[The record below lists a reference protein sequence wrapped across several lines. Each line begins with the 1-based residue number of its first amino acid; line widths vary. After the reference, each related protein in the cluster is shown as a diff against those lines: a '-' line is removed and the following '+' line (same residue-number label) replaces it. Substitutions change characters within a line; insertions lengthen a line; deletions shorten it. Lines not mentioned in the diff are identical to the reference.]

1 MKITYGILAPII
13 HAERDQRGL
22 MVVEFKAANS
32 PKIIESS
39 AGIYKGQSTRN
50 RVENIARIETM
61 NQVQKSVSN
70 LIRSTLGFGFA
81 GRLISRAATEV
92 MHDQKAIEQYSK
104 KDKQE
109 AVVRAFKRVQS
120 NFSYDR
126 AAGGWVLVEALSTFD
141 KQRMDGPVQDKF
153 DQEILGRMLVE
164 LAEAEGGINRKERGF
179 LSKFVTEEDNMVDH
193 FSLKQQISR
202 AELQETSAKARN
214 TIFMMATAMVLID
227 QDISAPE
234 KSRLVQYAQMFDFG
248 TDKTNELILEA
259 KLYVLEMALHEMG
272 TEREQVLEFADTIKL
287 DHEEAERFAVRYR
300 KRNDL
305 IDL

>member
-1 MKITYGILAPII
+1 MKITYEILEPII
-13 HAERDQRGL
+13 HSQRDNRGL
-22 MVVEFKAANS
+22 MTVQFKAANS

-50 RVENIARIETM
+50 RVENIARIEAM
-61 NQVQKSVSN
+61 NQVQKSVSSA
-70 LIRSTLGFGFA
+70 IRSTLGFGFF
-81 GRLISRAATEV
+81 GKVVSRAATEV

-104 KDKQE
+104 SDKRE
-109 AVVRAFKRVQS
+109 AVIRAFKRVQS
-120 NFSYDR
+120 NFTYDR
-126 AAGGWVLVEALSTFD
+126 AKGGWLLVEALTRFD
-141 KQRMDGPVQDKF
+141 KQRMEGPIQEKF
-153 DQEILGRMLVE
+153 DQEILARMLVE
-164 LAEAEGGINRKERGF
+164 LAEAEGGINRKERSF
-179 LSKFVTEEDNMVDH
+179 LGQFITEDDNKVDI
-193 FSLKQQISR
+193 FSLKQKISR

-227 QDISAPE
+227 QNISAPE

-248 TDKTNELILEA
+248 PAKTNELILEA

-272 TEREQVLEFADTIKL
+272 TEREQVLEFADSIKL
-287 DHEEAERFAVRYR
+287 DHEEAERFVVRYR